1 MQKPSSFRLFRQ
13 KKSSFIYVLAG
24 WTISILVVLA
34 GVFFYFA
41 WQVEKR
47 FSGQRW
53 SIPSYVFSDR
63 VILFPGQPLSLE
75 MLSQMLTRR
84 FYRKSPIAPSKPGEY
99 WIDTSK
105 GECVAWIRSFNFPG
119 KNIPERRITFKIK
132 NNILTEISSDD
143 GQLPYWELEPVELAR
158 LFGHNKEQRILVNI
172 RSVSPFLK
180 DAVVAIEDRRFY
192 EHPGVDL
199 IGIARALWADIR
211 AQKILQG
218 GSTITQQLVKN
229 YFLEPERTLKRKIL
243 EAIISLVIELR
254 YSKDEILEMYLNE
267 VYMGQRGNV
276 EIRGVGE
283 AARIYFGRNV
293 EDLTLAEAATLAGM
307 IRAPN
312 FYNPILH
319 PERAKARRDVVLEA
333 MAEQGKIDQET
344 LKIAKSQ
351 HLETL
356 KGFNV
361 PLKQAP
367 YFVDLVF
374 EQLKRLYDP
383 KVLESDGL
391 AIYTSLI
398 PEIEE
403 EAEKAVRSELQKLEA
418 SYPALQEDSVGSS
431 DRSPLQGVIIAVQP
445 KTGMVRALVGGRDYS
460 TSEFNRAT
468 KAMRQPGS
476 AIKPFIYLEAIKK
489 GWTPASWL
497 DDEPLTVSID
507 GTSWSPENY
516 DRRFRGRVT
525 LREALEQSL
534 NVPTVRL
541 AMDVGLED
549 IASFLKK
556 IDLLDNPE
564 PYPSIALGSLE
575 VTPLQ
580 LASAYTALA
589 NDGDKPFL
597 ITIKEVYDAQGVLQE
612 QHQME
617 WTRIASPAETF
628 LITNMLEGVVQRGTA
643 RSLASMGINFPCAG
657 KTGTT
662 SDYRDSW
669 FVGYTTD
676 MVTLAWVGF
685 DDNHPTGLSGATG
698 ALRVWA
704 RFMKNISYLL
714 NPQPFYPPPG
724 VVTRNICRLSG
735 ALATEQCPST
745 YTEYFIEGH
754 EPTEF
759 CPIHGQSVLHP
770 TENTEPHE
778 QQEGEIPQNH
788 E

>member
-1 MQKPSSFRLFRQ
+1 MSSFKLFKPKR
-13 KKSSFIYVLAG
+13 SRFFYVLIG
-24 WTISILVVLA
+24 WTLSVLVIVA

-47 FSGQRW
+47 FSGQKW
-53 SIPSYVFSDR
+53 SIPSYVFSDT

-75 MLSQMLTRR
+75 TFSRMLTRR
-84 FYRKSPIAPSKPGEY
+84 FYRKSLAQPSRPGEY
-99 WIDTSK
+99 WIDASR
-105 GECVAWIRSFNFPG
+105 GECIAWFRSFNFPG
-119 KNIPERRITFKIK
+119 KNIQERRLIFKIK
-132 NNILTEISSDD
+132 NNILTEISSNEEK
-143 GQLPYWELEPVELAR
+143 LPYWELEPVELAR
-158 LFGHNKEQRILVNI
+158 LFGRDKEQRILVNI

-180 DAVVAIEDRRFY
+180 DAVVAIEDKRFY
-192 EHPGVDL
+192 DHPGIDF
-199 IGIARALWADIR
+199 IGIARALWTDLR
-211 AQKILQG
+211 AKKIVQG

-243 EAIISLVIELR
+243 EAIISIVIELR

-267 VYMGQRGNV
+267 VYMGQRGSV
-276 EIRGVGE
+276 EIRGIGE
-283 AARIYFGRNV
+283 AARVYFGRNV
-293 EDLTLAEAATLAGM
+293 EDLSLTEAATLAGM
-307 IRAPN
+307 IKAPN
-312 FYNPILH
+312 FYNPTLH
-319 PERAKARRDVVLEA
+319 PDRAKTRRDIVLEA

-351 HLETL
+351 PLETF
-356 KGFNV
+356 KGFNI

-374 EQLKRLYDP
+374 EQLKQLYDP
-383 KVLESDGL
+383 KSLESDGL

-403 EAEKAVRSELQKLEA
+403 EAEQALRAELQKLET
-418 SYPALQEDSVGSS
+418 SLSALKES
-431 DRSPLQGVIIAVQP
+431 DAENILQGVIIAVQP

-460 TSEFNRAT
+460 TSMFNRAT
-468 KAMRQPGS
+468 KAMRQVGS
-476 AIKPFIYLEAIKK
+476 AIKPFIYLEAIQK

-497 DDEPLTVSID
+497 DDEPLTIPIA
-507 GTSWSPENY
+507 GTPWTPENY
-516 DRRFRGRVT
+516 YRRFRGRVT

-549 IASFLKK
+549 IISFLKK
-556 IDLLDNPE
+556 INIFDQME
-564 PYPSIALGSLE
+564 PYPSIALGALE
-575 VTPLQ
+575 TTPLQ

-597 ITIKEVYDAQGVLQE
+597 ITVKEVYDAQGVLQE
-612 QHQME
+612 QHHMGWIQ
-617 WTRIASPAETF
+617 IASPAETF
-628 LITNMLEGVVQRGTA
+628 LVTSMLEGVVQRGTA

-676 MVTLAWVGF
+676 MVSLAWVGF
-685 DDNHPTGLSGATG
+685 DDNRSTGLSGATG

-704 RFMKNISYLL
+704 RFMKNISYFL
-714 NPQPFYPPPG
+714 NPQPFQPPSG
-724 VVTRNICRLSG
+724 IVTRSVCSLSG
-735 ALATEQCPST
+735 ALAIDQCPSV
-745 YTEYFIEGH
+745 YTEYFIEGR
-754 EPTEF
+754 EPTEL
-759 CPIHGQSVLHP
+759 CPIHGQTMRPVE
-770 TENTEPHE
+770 ENAEHLNN
-778 QQEGEIPQNH
+778 QQKGENNPQP
-788 E
+788 